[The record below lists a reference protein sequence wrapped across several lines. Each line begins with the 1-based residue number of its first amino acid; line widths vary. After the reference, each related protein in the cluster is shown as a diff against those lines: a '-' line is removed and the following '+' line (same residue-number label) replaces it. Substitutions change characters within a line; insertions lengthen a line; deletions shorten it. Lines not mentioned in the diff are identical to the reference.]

1 MRRRV
6 SFPSPRVETR
16 LHVCEAH
23 RNETSISTE
32 WREHD
37 PRERGGYG
45 GSVCNYES
53 TTGGSC
59 RFHPCSSRNC
69 ARIEGRLR
77 QWRARA
83 REEAHEARKR
93 VCHRANTFHRSAR
106 RVPRPRFGT
115 TARRYPSNAGA
126 SPPVLG
132 PCQWHRACRARS
144 RSNRGEPSAHEAA
157 RSGSNRA
164 RPTALRPAEP
174 SRGRRGGGRRERP
187 SGGGN
192 CASRSRVRAECHPI
206 PVCQPRRFAAS

>member
-37 PRERGGYG
+37 PRKRGGYG

-59 RFHPCSSRNC
+59 WFHPCSSRNC

-187 SGGGN
+187 SGGGS

>member
-187 SGGGN
+187 SGGGS

>member
-157 RSGSNRA
+157 RPRFGRPSRAEAGGVGGGARGRAVGGIVRADRGS
-164 RPTALRPAEP
+164 EP
-174 SRGRRGGGRRERP
+174 SVILYP
-187 SGGGN
+187 
-192 CASRSRVRAECHPI
+192 CASRVVSQRLNAH
-206 PVCQPRRFAAS
+206 